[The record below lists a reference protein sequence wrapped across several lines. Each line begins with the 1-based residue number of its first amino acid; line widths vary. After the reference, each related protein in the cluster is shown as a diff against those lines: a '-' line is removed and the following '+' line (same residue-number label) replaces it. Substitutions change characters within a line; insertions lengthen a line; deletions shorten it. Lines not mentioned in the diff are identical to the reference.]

1 MTTKV
6 KKRGVSSL
14 PFSVAPIEEYRRPE
28 EVERDI
34 DNLKNHIQ
42 SLKIRRAGSKGDKV
56 YRLSAD
62 GAGKDL
68 ETAKGR
74 LNALT
79 QELETSL
86 AQAELMEKDRT
97 NTGTTFK

>member
-6 KKRGVSSL
+6 KKRGASGL
-14 PFSVAPIEEYRRPE
+14 PFSVTPIEEYRKPE
-28 EVERDI
+28 DIRRDI

-68 ETAKGR
+68 DTAEGR
-74 LNALT
+74 LNSLS

-86 AQAELMEKDRT
+86 SQTELMEKDRAD
-97 NTGTTFK
+97 TGTTFK